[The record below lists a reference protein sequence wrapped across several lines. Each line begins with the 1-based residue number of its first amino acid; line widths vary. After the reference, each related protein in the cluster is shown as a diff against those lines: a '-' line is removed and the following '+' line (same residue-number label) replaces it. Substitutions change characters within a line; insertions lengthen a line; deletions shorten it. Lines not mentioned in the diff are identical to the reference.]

1 MGAAIDKEIVLALRL
16 RLKRRGFTTEF
27 AEDAEEEWNDG

>member
-1 MGAAIDKEIVLALRL
+1 MGAAIDKEIVLGFRL
-16 RLKRRGFTTEF
+16 RLNEEAFTTEF